1 MSDNGAGPESSR
13 SFGKLQRKPGYGNGV
28 AIRHFALIAASIAP
42 IVSSRA
48 EGCQLATY
56 WLRAAH
62 YGPGNG
68 NNRWPTKVNGKSR
81 SKGIDQNLSHLRIR
95 NGFGSDIRC
104 CQSCSTYA

>member
-56 WLRAAH
+56 RLCAADL
-62 YGPGNG
+62 G
-68 NNRWPTKVNGKSR
+68 RW
-81 SKGIDQNLSHLRIR
+81 KGEQPLVE
-95 NGFGSDIRC
+95 
-104 CQSCSTYA
+104 